1 MIRRFLPW
9 IIGAAYFICP
19 YDLFPD
25 FFVGPGWLDDL
36 VVLGLVWWWNTRRG
50 RMGPEAAAD
59 SAAGGSQREGMPPD
73 DDPYDVLGVSP
84 GASMEEIRAAYRRL
98 VAQYHPDKVQHL
110 GPEFQKLAHEK
121 FVAVQ
126 QAYQRLKR

>member
-9 IIGAAYFICP
+9 IIGAVYFICP

-25 FFVGPGWLDDL
+25 FFMGPGWLDDL
-36 VVLGLVWWWNTRRG
+36 AVLGLVWWWNTRRRG
-50 RMGPEAAAD
+50 AGPQAAE
-59 SAAGGSQREGMPPD
+59 AGGGSRPEEMPPD
-73 DDPYDVLGVSP
+73 DDPYEVLGVSP
-84 GASMEEIRAAYRRL
+84 EASLEEIRAAYRRL